1 MAGVLHEA
9 MLQSDVWFELRW
21 EVRRDVV
28 QAGHQQGQEGTG
40 APAQHWVGQEPHWI
54 GVAAGYF
61 GLLQHPANIETH
73 DGHPGEHR
81 DGAEV
86 TEISQADAER
96 IG

>member
-40 APAQHWVGQEPHWI
+40 APAQH
-54 GVAAGYF
+54 
-61 GLLQHPANIETH
+61 
-73 DGHPGEHR
+73 
-81 DGAEV
+81 
-86 TEISQADAER
+86 
-96 IG
+96 